1 MSAKLQINTR
11 VRRLIYY
18 IEDIEKGLIQIPAFQ
33 RDFIWDKKDKL
44 DLFDSLKRGYPIGSI
59 LFWKPEQE
67 KFGSNEKIGPYTIP
81 EKKENYFYILDG
93 FQRLSTLF
101 GCLTN
106 PAKTKL
112 KVDEKELVN
121 DFTIYYDLETEEFI
135 VLRPNSK
142 SEEHQVPLYVFLD
155 TFEFLS
161 YSQKLIDKPNFNVL
175 MDRAKSI
182 ATTLVDFSLPSIDII
197 GGEITE
203 AVDIF
208 SRINSKGTSISSDWM
223 ISALTYNKDED
234 FRLGTIIDNLIEE
247 LKIFNFQDMK
257 REMVFQCISNSFGK
271 AYFDQSGKIE
281 QLAKKKDFITKTKNV
296 VESIKKSVKFLFE
309 ELLILDIKLLP
320 YKNQFIFITDFF
332 NSVINPTDE
341 QIKELKKWFWITTY
355 SNYFTIYS
363 LSKQREAYNKFQLF
377 LRGEIKEPLY
387 NDKPEIPFSVID
399 FPSKIFFGSVRAKA
413 LVLFLLNYSNQFK
426 NLNSDEI
433 EGLNLSYL
441 FYNIRDNNGNLFPES
456 VVPTINRIKG
466 ENFSKFK
473 KEKYLFF
480 FLEKVFYSLEDKKY
494 FLTEEMPEL
503 FEKKQYNEILI
514 KRKKL
519 IIEEERKFVKDL
531 GMNYELYYS

>member
-1 MSAKLQINTR
+1 MFKNH
-11 VRRLIYY
+11 
-18 IEDIEKGLIQIPAFQ
+18 DI
-33 RDFIWDKKDKL
+33 R
-44 DLFDSLKRGYPIGSI
+44 
-59 LFWKPEQE
+59 
-67 KFGSNEKIGPYTIP
+67 
-81 EKKENYFYILDG
+81 
-93 FQRLSTLF
+93 
-101 GCLTN
+101 
-106 PAKTKL
+106 
-112 KVDEKELVN
+112 
-121 DFTIYYDLETEEFI
+121 
-135 VLRPNSK
+135 
-142 SEEHQVPLYVFLD
+142 
-155 TFEFLS
+155 
-161 YSQKLIDKPNFNVL
+161 
-175 MDRAKSI
+175 
-182 ATTLVDFSLPSIDII
+182 
-197 GGEITE
+197 
-203 AVDIF
+203 
-208 SRINSKGTSISSDWM
+208 
-223 ISALTYNKDED
+223 
-234 FRLGTIIDNLIEE
+234 
-247 LKIFNFQDMK
+247 
-257 REMVFQCISNSFGK
+257 
-271 AYFDQSGKIE
+271 
-281 QLAKKKDFITKTKNV
+281 
-296 VESIKKSVKFLFE
+296 
-309 ELLILDIKLLP
+309 
-320 YKNQFIFITDFF
+320 FIFITDFF

-473 KEKYLFF
+473 KEKDLSF